1 GEGERE
7 MAAAS
12 ASLTSSCSRSSI
24 RLSSPPPRP
33 LRESLRVWNRETLDI
48 SHPRRGVRCSS
59 SSNNRI
65 PSPGSGEPS
74 EPPTWFV
81 LGQVL
86 LDILLRYEEV
96 IVRAKKA
103 KERAA
108 LEVMTETGV
117 LSTPSSA
124 PSDNSTTAS
133 PNPDPKTEDPL
144 REMLKD

>member
-1 GEGERE
+1 

-12 ASLTSSCSRSSI
+12 ASLTSSCSLSPI

-48 SHPRRGVRCSS
+48 SRPRRGVRCSS

-81 LGQVL
+81 LGQ
-86 LDILLRYEEV
+86 EEV

-117 LSTPSSA
+117 VSKPSSS